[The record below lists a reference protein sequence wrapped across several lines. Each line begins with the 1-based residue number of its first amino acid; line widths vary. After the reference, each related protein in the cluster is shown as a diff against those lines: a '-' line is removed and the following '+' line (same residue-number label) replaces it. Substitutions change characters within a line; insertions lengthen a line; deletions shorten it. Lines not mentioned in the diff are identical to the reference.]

1 MKKWISFVL
10 IAVFLLS
17 LCACG
22 ESGGAAKGLQAGFG
36 RANITPEYEVQLSG
50 GAATRNSEG
59 YQDYLY
65 ITFIALQ
72 ENGQTFLLGTMD
84 FITADNLFCDPA
96 KAAISDATGIPN
108 DNILLAA
115 THSHSSAAIRSDGTT
130 NVEQYRKDFFDMAIQ
145 AAQEAVADLSP
156 TEIWYG
162 STEAT
167 GMAWV
172 RHYELDNGTYAGPN
186 FGSFSSGTIVGHTS
200 EADTEMQLIKFVR
213 GAEDKK
219 DIVMLNFP
227 AHATMNQSNTVLSA
241 DFPAPTRDYIEENT
255 DCLAAYFIAAAGD
268 QVPSSRILSETFSS
282 DYLVYG
288 AELGRLA
295 VETMNSLT
303 KMENSGI
310 RFSEKTYTGNYNKAG
325 IERLPEANQVKLI
338 WDQVGRGTTEGKNA
352 AKEHGFSSVYEVS
365 AIINNS
371 KAPDTNSMQLRTLAV
386 GDVSFI
392 FAPYEMFGSEG
403 MYIKENSPYPM
414 TFVITCAQGAE
425 GYLPSELGWKISSYE
440 SHVTKYERG
449 TAEKVAAEFVSTLE
463 ELKGE

>member
-1 MKKWISFVL
+1 MKKFIC
-10 IAVFLLS
+10 FLLTVVLALG

-22 ESGGAAKGLQAGFG
+22 ESSGAAKGLQAGFG

-72 ENGQTFLLGTMD
+72 ENGETFLVGTMD
-84 FITADNLFCDPA
+84 FITADDLFCDPA
-96 KAAISDATGIPN
+96 KAAISDATGIPK

-130 NVEQYRKDFFDMAIQ
+130 NVDQYRKDFFALAVQ
-145 AAQEAVADLSP
+145 AAKDAVADLAP
-156 TEIWYG
+156 TEVWYG
-162 STEAT
+162 SAEAE

-172 RHYELDNGTYAGPN
+172 RHYKLDNGTFAGSN
-186 FGSFSSGTIVGHTS
+186 FGNFSSGNIVGHAA
-200 EADTEMQLIKFVR
+200 EADTELQLIKFAR
-213 GAEDKK
+213 AAEDKK
-219 DIVMLNFP
+219 DIVMMNFP

-241 DFPAPTRDYIEENT
+241 DFPAPARDYIEANT
-255 DCLAAYFIAAAGD
+255 DSLVAYFIAAAGD
-268 QVPSSRILSETFSS
+268 QVPSSRVLSETFSS

-288 AELGRLA
+288 EELGRIA
-295 VETMNSLT
+295 VETMDSLT
-303 KMENSGI
+303 KIENSGI

-352 AKEHGFSSVYEVS
+352 AKEHGFASVYEVS

-371 KAPDTNSMQLRTLAV
+371 KAPETNSMQLRTLAV

-392 FAPYEMFGSEG
+392 FAPYEMFGAQG
-403 MYIKENSPYPM
+403 MYVKENSPYPM

-425 GYLPSELGWKISSYE
+425 GYLPNELGWEVGSYE

-449 TAEKVAAEFVSTLE
+449 TAEKVASEFVSMLE
-463 ELKGE
+463 DLKAQ